1 MIVHNTLYLLFYY
14 QRLTQ
19 RNKGNNMTFKIT
31 DFSSK
36 NKKKVLKECDT
47 LNDALGFVLNQNKR
61 TLKITNSD
69 GLSLYDDLTGE
80 MIRKKFIGLD
90 DISQENLEKVIE
102 LLDRPVI
109 YSTTLNTHL
118 TEIKKSTMDKKT

>member
-1 MIVHNTLYLLFYY
+1 
-14 QRLTQ
+14 
-19 RNKGNNMTFKIT
+19 MTFKIT

-118 TEIKKSTMDKKT
+118 TEIKKALWTKKHK